1 MNSLLNI
8 LLLMIIFKSIYN
20 DNCEMKTHHF
30 YLLPIEKDYYN
41 KTIQLRGLEKY
52 DYILILK
59 SEPRNVDKYHIVLNV
74 SFPINVNIELSNE
87 IIYDFIS
94 IEKFC
99 INDFEVEGRYIN
111 ILGTLY
117 EYSTQNKILEKIWIK
132 VEKILLYKE
141 IDSNKNKI
149 FYLLTN
155 YSQYDKIN
163 KEYILMKKMT
173 NEITQNFQIASVS
186 FTKKDIQFSNNYVC
200 EAEENYKN
208 ELSIG
213 DELTIFMKLDED
225 KLRDN
230 FDYAIYDKNQKK
242 YEIGNVKNLL
252 CITYNN
258 NKYDKKC

>member
-1 MNSLLNI
+1 MNSFLNI

-41 KTIQLRGLEKY
+41 ITIQLRGLEKY

-141 IDSNKNKI
+141 ID
-149 FYLLTN
+149 
-155 YSQYDKIN
+155 
-163 KEYILMKKMT
+163 
-173 NEITQNFQIASVS
+173 
-186 FTKKDIQFSNNYVC
+186 
-200 EAEENYKN
+200 
-208 ELSIG
+208 
-213 DELTIFMKLDED
+213 
-225 KLRDN
+225 
-230 FDYAIYDKNQKK
+230 
-242 YEIGNVKNLL
+242 
-252 CITYNN
+252 
-258 NKYDKKC
+258 

>member
-1 MNSLLNI
+1 MKSFLNV

-20 DNCEMKTHHF
+20 DNCYMKTHNF

-41 KTIQLRGLEKY
+41 KTIPLRGLEKY

-99 INDFEVEGRYIN
+99 INDFETKGKYIN

-141 IDSNKNKI
+141 IESSKNKI
-149 FYLLTN
+149 FYLLTDYN
-155 YSQYDKIN
+155 QYDKIN
-163 KEYILMKKMT
+163 KEYILMKKMS

-186 FTKKDIQFSNNYVC
+186 FLKDEIQLKNNYIC
-200 EAEENYKN
+200 ESEQNIKN

-213 DELTIFMKLDED
+213 DELTIFMKLDEEI
-225 KLRDN
+225 LRDN

-242 YEIGNVKNLL
+242 YQIGNVKNML

-258 NKYDKKC
+258 NRYDKKC